1 MANVSLRQASTQ
13 SRRAR
18 LTVLRE
24 DLPRSFYEQ
33 VQSQPSGLA
42 SSLVSGSS
50 TPLVEGRSRDIAA
63 IRALIFADKTW
74 YLLIVMILGFVAGI
88 LKASPGMVFLLNFIG
103 LIPLARILG
112 DATEEVS
119 AAVKSGT
126 IGGLLNA
133 TFGNAVEMILTIQT
147 IRAGLTTV
155 TKGTL
160 LGSIL
165 SNLLLVLGM
174 SLFFG
179 GLGAKGKEQTFNES
193 GPLANMTMLLL
204 AALAFTV
211 PTVLAQEADDLSVV
225 VSVSRF
231 ASIFT
236 LISYFAFLVFQLYTH
251 KTMFE
256 DADDDGDTATM
267 SLRASCLLLLAS
279 TLLTVV
285 GSQFLVSCIEDV
297 VVEYGISQ
305 MFIGVVLLPIIGN
318 ACEHASAVR
327 MAIHDKPILSIGIA
341 VGSSTQ
347 IAMFL
352 IPLSVL
358 YGWMIGVPM
367 DLNFKLLNALIF
379 VLSVLIVTV
388 ILLDGK
394 SQWIEGFMLQMTYC
408 VIACAYWFDDKG
420 M

>member
-1 MANVSLRQASTQ
+1 MANVSLRQASARN
-13 SRRAR
+13 RRDR
-18 LTVLRE
+18 LTVMLRG
-24 DLPRSFYEQ
+24 DIS
-33 VQSQPSGLA
+33 QSYSDQTDRSGLA
-42 SSLVSGSS
+42 VPLVSGGSS
-50 TPLVEGRSRDIAA
+50 TPVEGRQRDLAA

-74 YLLIVMILGFVAGI
+74 YLLIVMILGFIAGI
-88 LKASPGMVFLLNFIG
+88 VKASPGLVFALNFIG

-119 AAVKSGT
+119 AAIKSGT

-211 PTVLAQEADDLSVV
+211 PTVVAQESDISVV

-236 LISYFAFLVFQLYTH
+236 LISYFAFLFFQLYTH
-251 KTMFE
+251 KEMFE
-256 DADDDGDTATM
+256 DEEDDEGDAATM
-267 SLRASCLLLLAS
+267 SLQASCLLLLVS

-297 VVEYGISQ
+297 VVNYGISQ
-305 MFIGVVLLPIIGN
+305 MFIGVILLPIIGN

-327 MAIHDKPILSIGIA
+327 MAIHNKPILSIGIA

-358 YGWMIGVPM
+358 YGWMVGVPM

-394 SQWIEGFMLQMTYC
+394 SQWLEGFMLQMTYC

>member
-1 MANVSLRQASTQ
+1 MANVSLRQASARN
-13 SRRAR
+13 RRDR
-18 LTVLRE
+18 LSVMLRG
-24 DLPRSFYEQ
+24 DIPISFYDQ
-33 VQSQPSGLA
+33 TDRTGLA
-42 SSLVSGSS
+42 APLVSGSS
-50 TPLVEGRSRDIAA
+50 TPVEGRQRDLAA

-74 YLLIVMILGFVAGI
+74 YLLIVMILGFIAGI
-88 LKASPGMVFLLNFIG
+88 VKASPGLVFALNFIG

-119 AAVKSGT
+119 AAIKSGT

-211 PTVLAQEADDLSVV
+211 PTVVAQDSDISVV

-236 LISYFAFLVFQLYTH
+236 LIGYFAFLFFQLYTH
-251 KTMFE
+251 KEMFE
-256 DADDDGDTATM
+256 DEGDDEGNGATM
-267 SLRASCLLLLAS
+267 SLQASCLLLLVS

-297 VVEYGISQ
+297 VVDYGISQ
-305 MFIGVVLLPIIGN
+305 MFIGVILLPIIGN

-327 MAIHDKPILSIGIA
+327 MAIHNKPILSIGIA

-358 YGWMIGVPM
+358 YGWMVGVPM

-394 SQWIEGFMLQMTYC
+394 SQWLEGFMLQMTYC

>member
-1 MANVSLRQASTQ
+1 MANVSLRHASAQ
-13 SRRAR
+13 GRRAR
-18 LTVLRE
+18 LSLIRE
-24 DLPRSFYEQ
+24 DLPPSFLEQ
-33 VQSQPSGLA
+33 AGNGGLA
-42 SSLVSGSS
+42 APLVSGTS
-50 TPLVEGRSRDIAA
+50 TPVEGRKRDLLA

-74 YLLIVMILGFVAGI
+74 YLLIVMVAGFLAGI
-88 LKASPGMVFLLNFIG
+88 MKASPGLVFALNFIG

-119 AAVKSGT
+119 AAIKSGT

-211 PTVLAQEADDLSVV
+211 PTVVAQESDISVV

-236 LISYFAFLVFQLYTH
+236 LASYFAFLLFQLYTH
-251 KTMFE
+251 KEMFE
-256 DADDDGDTATM
+256 DEDDDEAESATM
-267 SLRASCLLLLAS
+267 SIQASCLLLLVS

-297 VVEYGISQ
+297 VVDYGISQ
-305 MFIGVVLLPIIGN
+305 MFIGVILLPIIGN

-327 MAIHDKPILSIGIA
+327 MAIHNKPILSIGIA

-352 IPLSVL
+352 IPLSVI
-358 YGWMIGVPM
+358 YGWMVGVPM

-394 SQWIEGFMLQMTYC
+394 SQWLEGFMLQMTYC

>member
-1 MANVSLRQASTQ
+1 MANLSLRHASAQ
-13 SRRAR
+13 SRRSR
-18 LTVLRE
+18 LSLIRE
-24 DLPRSFYEQ
+24 DLPPSFY
-33 VQSQPSGLA
+33 QSSGPSL
-42 SSLVSGSS
+42 SSPLVSGSS
-50 TPLVEGRSRDIAA
+50 TPLEGRHRDLVA
-63 IRALIFADKTW
+63 IKALIFADKTW
-74 YLLIVMILGFVAGI
+74 YLLIVMVLGFVAG
-88 LKASPGMVFLLNFIG
+88 LTKASPGLVFSLNFIG

-119 AAVKSGT
+119 AAVNSGT

-147 IRAGLTTV
+147 IKAGLTTV

-179 GLGAKGKEQTFNES
+179 GLGAKGKEQSFNES

-204 AALAFTV
+204 AGLAFTV
-211 PTVLAQEADDLSVV
+211 PTVVAQESELAVV

-231 ASIFT
+231 ASIFI
-236 LISYFAFLVFQLYTH
+236 LISYFAFLFFQLYTH
-251 KTMFE
+251 KEMFE
-256 DADDDGDTATM
+256 DSDTEGHETATM
-267 SLRASCLLLLAS
+267 SLQASCLLLLVS

-297 VVEYGISQ
+297 VNEYGISQ
-305 MFIGVVLLPIIGN
+305 MFIGVILLPIIGN

-327 MAIHDKPILSIGIA
+327 MAVHNKPVLSIGIA

-358 YGWMIGVPM
+358 YGWLIGISM

-394 SQWIEGFMLQMTYC
+394 SQWLEGFMLQMTYC